1 MQTHRFALQERRV
14 WIFVKGSQSHSQ
26 RWYVLCSC
34 FNRVGVWTRAPTGS
48 GCLSSGCAREKAML
62 ESAERSEGILHYV
75 ACQFRLSMR
84 LRVSLSHSSLS
95 LPHAHTT
102 FVWLCL
108 GCRPLP
114 VPHMTSCRN
123 EKEKLPIP
131 RSYQESYRRNNHIK
145 RNGRNCGSL
154 IVNKNQM
161 KFELSL
167 GILRSKRWRSAA
179 AVGSD

>member
-95 LPHAHTT
+95 LPHAHTHT
-102 FVWLCL
+102 LSLYVCLALPWLSPSSSTTHDVMQKRERKAAHPQEL
-108 GCRPLP
+108 SR
-114 VPHMTSCRN
+114 VISQ
-123 EKEKLPIP
+123 EQ
-131 RSYQESYRRNNHIK
+131 SYQEK
-145 RNGRNCGSL
+145 WT
-154 IVNKNQM
+154 
-161 KFELSL
+161 EL
-167 GILRSKRWRSAA
+167 RK
-179 AVGSD
+179 SDSE